1 MRIKILGSAAGGAF
15 PQWNCGCS
23 NCSRVRRGA
32 LRGKRRSQ
40 AQVAVSN
47 SGKSWY
53 LLNAS
58 PDLRSQIETSPEL
71 HPQATAIRETP
82 ISGIVLSSGDVD
94 AVLGLLLL
102 REFQPL
108 NVYATASIRRI
119 LQDNSI
125 FNVLQRT
132 PEQVLWNDIRAG
144 TNFELIAT
152 DGVTSGIV
160 CEAISLRGSYPGY
173 VSRDAMTQLAGDEA
187 ILGLTLTGESGK
199 RLLYIPSL
207 PQLDAALVSAMEQSD
222 LLLIDGTFWAD
233 DELTRTR
240 GEGPSAREIGHLP
253 IGGDGGTLQTLACLK
268 RPRKI
273 YIHVNNTNPVLDEDS
288 SEYRQVREA
297 GWEVAEDGWEF
308 QL

>member
-23 NCSRVRRGA
+23 NCSRLRQGT
-32 LRGKRRSQ
+32 LRGKPRSQ

-47 SGKSWY
+47 NGSSWY

-58 PDLRSQIETSPEL
+58 PDLRTQIEATPEL
-71 HPQATAIRETP
+71 HPQAAIRETA
-82 ISGIVLSSGDVD
+82 IAGIVLLSGDVD

-119 LQDNSI
+119 LQDNCL
-125 FNVLQRT
+125 FNVLQRM
-132 PEQVLWNDIRAG
+132 PQQVRWNDIRPG
-144 TNFELIAT
+144 IRFELSSP
-152 DGVTSGIV
+152 DGVTAEIV
-160 CEAISLRGSYPGY
+160 CEAIALSGNYPVY
-173 VSRDAMTQLAGDEA
+173 VKRDDRMQLAEDEA
-187 ILGLTLTGESGK
+187 VLGLMVASAGGK
-199 RLLYIPSL
+199 RLLYVPSL
-207 PQLDAALVSAMEQSD
+207 PRLDATLVAAMEESD

-233 DELTRTR
+233 DELARTR
-240 GEGPSAREIGHLP
+240 GRGPSAREIGHLP
-253 IGGDGGTLQTLACLK
+253 IAGADGTLQTLARVK

-273 YIHVNNTNPVLDEDS
+273 YIHVNNTNLILDEDS
-288 SEYRQVREA
+288 PEYRQVREA